1 MKMMKAV
8 IFDLDGTLLDT
19 LDDIADSMNKMLEKF
34 GLPTHNVEDYKYFVG
49 DGATALAERCAPNI
63 HTANITASQ
72 LASEYKAE
80 YSNMQAN
87 KTVPYD
93 GIPELLSAL
102 TERGV
107 KIAVLTN
114 KAHPA
119 ALDVMSLFF
128 PTMHFDAIIG
138 HRPGHPLKPDPA
150 GVYEILDT
158 LKLQHDEVLYV
169 GDTNTDMQTAA
180 AAGLKSVGVLW
191 GFRSEEELV
200 DSGADIIVSHPLEI
214 LQHI

>member
-1 MKMMKAV
+1 MKAV

-19 LDDIADSMNKMLEKF
+19 LDDIADSMNAMLKKY

-49 DGATALAERCAPNI
+49 DGATTLAERCAPNI
-63 HTANITASQ
+63 QTANITISQ

-102 TERGV
+102 AERGV

-128 PTMHFDAIIG
+128 PTIHFDAIIG
-138 HRPGHPLKPDPA
+138 HRPGQPLKPDPA
-150 GVYEILDT
+150 GVYEILDI

-191 GFRSEEELV
+191 GFRSEKELIN
-200 DSGADIIVSHPLEI
+200 SGADIIVSHPLEI
-214 LQHI
+214 LEHI

>member
-1 MKMMKAV
+1 MKTMKAV

-19 LDDIADSMNKMLEKF
+19 LDDIADSMNTMLKKF

-49 DGATALAERCAPNI
+49 DGATTLAERCAPNA
-63 HTANITASQ
+63 HVANITASQ
-72 LASEYKAE
+72 LASAYKAE

-87 KTVPYD
+87 KTIPYD

-102 TERGV
+102 AERG
-107 KIAVLTN
+107 IMMAVLTN

-128 PTMHFDAIIG
+128 PTIHFDAIIG
-138 HRPGHPLKPDPA
+138 HRPGHPLKPNPT
-150 GVYEILDT
+150 GVHEIMKQLN
-158 LKLQHDEVLYV
+158 LSSEEVLYV

-191 GFRSEEELV
+191 GFRSEKELI

-214 LQHI
+214 LQYI